1 VYLLEAHSI
10 PTELH
15 DIKVA
20 LVVTA
25 VCAVIGLFKK
35 GT

>member
-1 VYLLEAHSI
+1 VYLLAEAAHSI

-20 LVVTA
+20 VV
-25 VCAVIGLFKK
+25 VIAIASVIRIFA
-35 GT
+35 